1 MTEQARRMQRL
12 VEDLLALSRLESS
25 HNPPREEEID
35 VPQLA
40 RELYHDALALSAGRH
55 RVLLDVTTGDS
66 LIGAEEELR
75 SAFGNLISN
84 AVRYTPERG
93 EVEIAWR
100 RDGGDVV
107 FSVRDSGIGIAAQ
120 HIPRLT
126 ERFYR
131 VDRSRSRETGGTGL
145 GLAIVKHV
153 LNRHQGRLEIAS
165 ELGRGSTF
173 SAVFPPERVI
183 AREAPAAL
191 ARSA

>member
-1 MTEQARRMQRL
+1 VLDIAAS
-12 VEDLLALSRLESS
+12 DWLL
-25 HNPPREEEID
+25 
-35 VPQLA
+35 
-40 RELYHDALALSAGRH
+40 
-55 RVLLDVTTGDS
+55 
-66 LIGAEEELR
+66 GAEEELR
-75 SAFGNLISN
+75 SAFSNLISN

-100 RDGGDVV
+100 SGGGEVI

-145 GLAIVKHV
+145 GLASVKRV
-153 LNRHQGRLEIAS
+153 LNRHQGRLEIVS
-165 ELGRGSTF
+165 EPGRGSTF
-173 SAVFPPERVI
+173 SAVFPGERRI
-183 AREAPAAL
+183 AREAPAEL